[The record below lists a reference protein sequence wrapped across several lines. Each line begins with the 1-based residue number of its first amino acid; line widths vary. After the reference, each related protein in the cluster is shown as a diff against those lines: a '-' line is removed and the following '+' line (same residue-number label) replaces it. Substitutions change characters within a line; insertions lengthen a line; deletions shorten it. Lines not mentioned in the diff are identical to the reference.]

1 MSALESGDKINYLTR
16 WGSVQTAYVDR
27 VDGPLCYAENK
38 HTDEPLTLVWD
49 ATCESWAER

>member
-1 MSALESGDKINYLTR
+1 MAPEPGSKIGYLTR

-49 ATCESWAER
+49 ATCESWVER